1 MVTVAVAGGTGTG
14 IGSVI
19 VHELLSSKKHQV
31 VVLSR
36 SDQPH
41 LSSIGVITRVV
52 DYNSLEQLTS
62 ALAGVHT
69 VISCI
74 WVPGPD
80 IALPQLH
87 LLEAAQKTGVKRFV
101 PSDWLIHR
109 YDEVTAYNAKA
120 IVWDAVRLSGLEYT
134 RFITGIWMNLFGVGS
149 PYNEAEAL
157 SGYRGPSFLINIK
170 EGTALLPDDGSQKVV
185 FTDRRDVARF
195 VAATLDLDRW
205 EPDNFLVGDK
215 KSYGEVLELA
225 ERITGQSFKRSHIS
239 NDEIQTMLDSHPD
252 PGTQFFYEFKRLVAK
267 RRLDFDGNLNQRFPE
282 IKTLTVE
289 EYLEKYW
296 SGTRL

>member
-1 MVTVAVAGGTGTG
+1 
-14 IGSVI
+14 
-19 VHELLSSKKHQV
+19 
-31 VVLSR
+31 
-36 SDQPH
+36 
-41 LSSIGVITRVV
+41 
-52 DYNSLEQLTS
+52 
-62 ALAGVHT
+62 
-69 VISCI
+69 
-74 WVPGPD
+74 
-80 IALPQLH
+80 
-87 LLEAAQKTGVKRFV
+87 
-101 PSDWLIHR
+101 
-109 YDEVTAYNAKA
+109 
-120 IVWDAVRLSGLEYT
+120 
-134 RFITGIWMNLFGVGS
+134 
-149 PYNEAEAL
+149 
-157 SGYRGPSFLINIK
+157 
-170 EGTALLPDDGSQKVV
+170 VV

-252 PGTQFFYEFKRLVAK
+252 PGTQFLYEFKRLVAK